1 MNTLEANL
9 RELIEKIDLE
19 LGILEIELWHDPDAP
34 GESDYYIVDGE
45 KVYTSEWFDN
55 VSIRYNTMLTRWGTL
70 MGIKEQLEKCLA
82 LESQRN
88 FKHTRWAISFEDN
101 ESDGNL
107 N

>member
-19 LGILEIELWHDPDAP
+19 LSRLECLLLHHPDAP
-34 GESDYYIVDGE
+34 EENDYNIVDGE
-45 KVYTSEWFDN
+45 KVYTSEYLDN

-70 MGIKEQLEKCLA
+70 WELKKQLEKCLA
-82 LESQRN
+82 LEGQRN
-88 FKHTRWAISFEDN
+88 LKHTRWTISFEDN
-101 ESDGNL
+101 VSDVSL

>member
-9 RELIEKIDLE
+9 RELIEDINLE
-19 LGILEIELWHDPDAP
+19 LGILEIKLRHDPDAP
-34 GESDYYIVDGE
+34 GENDYYTVDDE
-45 KVYTSEWFDN
+45 KVYTSEYLDN

-70 MGIKEQLEKCLA
+70 LGIKEQLEKCLA

-101 ESDGNL
+101 ESDVNL